1 MEKDWIVNP
10 AWSDRDVAAGRW
22 GVSPLVAQVMY
33 NRGVGLADDHAGYLS
48 PQLADLFPPDM
59 LPGCREAAVRI
70 AKACC
75 DGERI
80 VIYGDYDVDGM
91 TSVAIL
97 WRVLTLAGANV
108 SFYIPHRLEEGYGIN
123 VEAIQSLIADGARL
137 IVSVDCGVTAVEAA
151 RVARESGV
159 ELIVTDHHQAGAEL
173 PVETIMVHPGLDGTY
188 PNPDL
193 CGAGVAFKLA
203 WAIAQELSGS
213 EKVTDAYRIYLR
225 DALSLAALGTIA
237 DVVPLIG
244 ENRIIAR
251 HGLALIPRS
260 PFVGLQA
267 LIESAGLAGSRVSSY
282 DVGFKLAPRLN
293 AVGRMGHARL
303 GVELLTRA
311 TADRAREIA
320 LYLQDQN
327 RARQSTERKFTIE
340 AKELAEK
347 SGMTKDSSRAI
358 VLAREGWH
366 AGVIGI
372 VASRLVDAFHRP
384 TVMIALDNG
393 SGQGSA
399 RSVPNFHMTEALSKC
414 GEHLRTFGG
423 HAQAA
428 GLRIDTDR
436 VGDFTEQFIDHANNT
451 LTHRDLREKLRLD
464 AEVRFGDLD
473 MSSTEAL
480 LGLGPFGHG
489 HSTPRFTTD
498 WVDLAAEPRVVGKT
512 GSHLQATFSDGRS
525 VLKAIAFGKGKM
537 IDDLK
542 QHRRCKVAFEPMI
555 NEFNGRRTV
564 EMQVIDLQFSDLQFP
579 ANRDNET

>member
-1 MEKDWIVNP
+1 MEKEWIVKP
-10 AWSDRDVAAGRW
+10 AWSDRHTAAGRW
-22 GVSPLVAQVMY
+22 NVSPLIAQVMY
-33 NRGVGLADDHAGYLS
+33 NRGIGLSDDHAGFLV
-48 PQLADLFPPDM
+48 PQLVDLYPPEL
-59 LPGCREAAVRI
+59 LPGCREAADRI
-70 AKACC
+70 AKACR

-91 TSVAIL
+91 TAVAIL
-97 WRVLTLAGANV
+97 WHVLTLAGANV

-123 VEAIQSLIADGARL
+123 VEAIQSLITDGAQL

-151 RVARESGV
+151 RVAHESDV
-159 ELIVTDHHQAGAEL
+159 DLIITDHHQAGAKL
-173 PVETIMVHPGLDGTY
+173 PANTIIVHPGLDSDY

-203 WAIAQELSGS
+203 WAIAQAMSES
-213 EKVTDAYRIYLR
+213 EKVTDVYRIFLR
-225 DALSLAALGTIA
+225 DALALAALGTIA
-237 DVVPLIG
+237 DVVPLTG

-251 HGLALIPRS
+251 HGLQLIART

-267 LIESAGLAGSRVSSY
+267 LIESAGLTGSKLSSY

-311 TADRAREIA
+311 TPARAREIA

-327 RARQSTERKFTIE
+327 KARQSTERKITTE

-347 SGMTKDSSRAI
+347 SGMTGDASRGI

-384 TVMIALDNG
+384 TVVISLDNG
-393 SGQGSA
+393 TGQGSA
-399 RSVPNFHMTEALSKC
+399 RSVPNFHLTDALTECREYLQ
-414 GEHLRTFGG
+414 EFGG

-428 GLRIDTDR
+428 GLKIDTDS
-436 VGDFTEQFIDHANNT
+436 VPAFTERFIDHANNT
-451 LTHRDLREKLRLD
+451 LTHRDLRGRLSLD
-464 AEVRFGDLD
+464 AEVQFGDLD
-473 MSSTEAL
+473 MSAMEAL
-480 LGLGPFGHG
+480 LGLGPFGMG
-489 HSTPRFTTD
+489 NPAPKFTTD
-498 WVDLAAEPRVVGKT
+498 WVELAAEPRVVGQAGT
-512 GSHLQATFSDGRS
+512 HLQATFSDGQS
-525 VLKAIAFGKGKM
+525 ILKAIAFGKAKV

-564 EMQVIDLQFSDLQFP
+564 EMQAIDFQFP
-579 ANRDNET
+579 ET